1 MRRIA
6 LLSAAGLVAA
16 AAVGCKHVGGKCD
29 PGGHPAD
36 AVPPPI
42 VNPYPYAPVPAAKD
56 APTVPPPAG
65 KDAPAKLPSG
75 N

>member
-1 MRRIA
+1 MRRFA

-16 AAVGCKHVGGKCD
+16 AGVGCHHVAGRCD

-42 VNPYPYAPVPAAKD
+42 VNPYPYAPAPAVKD
-56 APTVPPPAG
+56 TPTTVPPAA
-65 KDAPAKLPSG
+65 KDAPAKLPGG

>member
-1 MRRIA
+1 MCRRIA

-16 AAVGCKHVGGKCD
+16 GLGCQHVGGKCD

-36 AVPPPI
+36 AVPPAI
-42 VNPYPYAPVPAAKD
+42 TNPYPYAPAPAVTAPPPAAKD
-56 APTVPPPAG
+56 APV
-65 KDAPAKLPSG
+65 KLPG